1 MDNHDSIFAGLQA
14 CNPRDLCAALA
25 DWQHGE
31 SADFSLL
38 LGVVRSLALTVDEQQ
53 HELAKLNAGLA
64 AVGRVVERQ
73 RVPPELGGYPRSLA
87 EWYVHEEPEQTE
99 ARPLPSHPTM
109 RDALAEL
116 AEYVAGN
123 TDKDGHLAGH
133 KLAFVYRRLQALTGR
148 AEREAI
154 EPSPEGAAWLAQ
166 KNRLELVYAGLVD
179 VWRMARPVVNDQ
191 REDIGNITRLHERT
205 TALVAIEARLR
216 AMLEAAGKLPPT

>member
-14 CNPRDLCAALA
+14 CNPRDICAALA

-31 SADFSLL
+31 SADFSSL

-73 RVPPELGGYPRSLA
+73 RVPPELGGIPRELA
-87 EWYVHEEPEQTE
+87 EWYVHEEPEQT
-99 ARPLPSHPTM
+99 
-109 RDALAEL
+109 
-116 AEYVAGN
+116 
-123 TDKDGHLAGH
+123 
-133 KLAFVYRRLQALTGR
+133 
-148 AEREAI
+148 

-205 TALVAIEARLR
+205 TALVAIEARCR
-216 AMLEAAGKLPPT
+216 AMLEAAGKLPPGA

>member
-1 MDNHDSIFAGLQA
+1 MDNHGSIFAGLQA

-38 LGVVRSLALTVDEQQ
+38 LGVVRSLALTVDEQRR
-53 HELAKLNAGLA
+53 EIAKLNAGLA
-64 AVGRVVERQ
+64 AVGRVVDDVRGYVELQRASTREFNASRAEGRPFNEERV
-73 RVPPELGGYPRSLA
+73 RAEAREAAPTELGGYPRSLA
-87 EWYVHEEPEQTE
+87 EWYVHEEPEQT
-99 ARPLPSHPTM
+99 
-109 RDALAEL
+109 
-116 AEYVAGN
+116 
-123 TDKDGHLAGH
+123 
-133 KLAFVYRRLQALTGR
+133 
-148 AEREAI
+148 

-205 TALVAIEARLR
+205 TALVAIEARCR
-216 AMLEAAGKLPPT
+216 AMLEAAGKLPPGA